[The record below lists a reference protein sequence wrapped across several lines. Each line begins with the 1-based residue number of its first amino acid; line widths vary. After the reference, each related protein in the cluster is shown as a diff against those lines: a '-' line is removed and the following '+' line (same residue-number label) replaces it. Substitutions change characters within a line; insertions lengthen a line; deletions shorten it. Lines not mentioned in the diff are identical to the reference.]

1 MKEKIKFEE
10 KTKYS
15 PFPANFISWTQ
26 NRLNM
31 MNELIISQEK
41 NKITNI
47 PRCCKKITNCTSEI
61 RNTGS
66 TLGEKYSEKIVE

>member
-47 PRCCKKITNCTSEI
+47 PRC
-61 RNTGS
+61 
-66 TLGEKYSEKIVE
+66 